1 MKPFRR
7 RKKGTLEDLEKRVI
21 KGGEAL
27 PPITLFT
34 FFLELP
40 FPVPVPEGM
49 STVTVGNQRDE
60 HWDGWSDKAIA
71 RILTREKEQAFPS
84 GLAPGTRFVVRHV
97 EVTDRVPL
105 YVAEEAFSDWV
116 DELFPDDLAAERKE
130 KRDEWSLLGLDVMKS
145 VVALSRFV
153 PRSAHPRGE
162 DITVAWVL
170 SQFRAA
176 LADFNEF
183 LEALGLVLGRWNVGA
198 IGLRDLPPEVPV
210 LIGSTHLGPHGR
222 PHGIT
227 FTARIHD
234 AYPLVVENF
243 EPKHGP
249 VDEAVN
255 LSNLARHG
263 EQPYMLVFRFLHS
276 AVSERLAGDATR
288 AVIDLNTAVEIF
300 VSVTVNEGG
309 PLVGLTSEEIAKAN
323 RPGFKRRVQVYL
335 AKVLDE
341 EIEVDDSTTTWGRWF
356 ADGYNRRNEAVHEGA
371 ALEWEEVERA
381 FDQANAVIA
390 EVKAKLAQIE
400 ALEELSSK
408 IALDLSNRNRSFQ
421 EQPLGVAFPWD

>member
-1 MKPFRR
+1 M
-7 RKKGTLEDLEKRVI
+7 
-21 KGGEAL
+21 
-27 PPITLFT
+27 
-34 FFLELP
+34 
-40 FPVPVPEGM
+40 
-49 STVTVGNQRDE
+49 
-60 HWDGWSDKAIA
+60 
-71 RILTREKEQAFPS
+71 
-84 GLAPGTRFVVRHV
+84 

-105 YVAEEAFSDWV
+105 FVAEEAFSDWV

-130 KRDEWSLLGLDVMKS
+130 KREEWSLRGLDVMKS

-153 PRSAHPRGE
+153 PRSAHPRGK

-198 IGLRDLPPEVPV
+198 VGLRDLPAEVPV
-210 LIGSTHLGPHGR
+210 LVGSTHLGPHGR

-227 FTARIHD
+227 LTARIHD
-234 AYPLVVENF
+234 AYPMLAEKF
-243 EPKHGP
+243 EPQHDP

-276 AVSERLAGDATR
+276 AISERLAGDATR

-309 PLVGLTSEEIAKAN
+309 PLVGLSSEEIAKAN
-323 RPGFKRRVQVYL
+323 RPGFKRRVEVYL
-335 AKVLDE
+335 AKVLGE
-341 EIEVDDSTTTWGRWF
+341 EIEIEDSTTTWGRWF
-356 ADGYNRRNEAVHEGA
+356 ADGYKRRNEAVHEGA
-371 ALEWEEVERA
+371 ALELEEVERA

-390 EVKAKLAQIE
+390 EVKAKLAQIQPLE
-400 ALEELSSK
+400 ALSSQ
-408 IALDLSNRNRSFQ
+408 IALDLSMSNRSFQ
-421 EQPLGVAFPWD
+421 GKPLGIAFPWD